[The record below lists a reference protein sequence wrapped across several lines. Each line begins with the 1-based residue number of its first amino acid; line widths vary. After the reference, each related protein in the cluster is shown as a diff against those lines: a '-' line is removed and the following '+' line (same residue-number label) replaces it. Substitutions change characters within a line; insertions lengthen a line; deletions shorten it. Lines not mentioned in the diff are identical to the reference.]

1 MIDRFSYVLA
11 SISNELE
18 IFCLFGCCRWER
30 LIWVLKLSK
39 SFSAVVKLF
48 CQSDLDT
55 FSELFSISFG
65 FGACFSRI
73 RFFFSS
79 EFLKMQDGKR
89 GVRGNKQ
96 KLGIIDGKGL
106 KVYGETRRK
115 LIIFLLIIYQWL
127 PNNKIYSLIKELL
140 NKYCIQF
147 CIIWSHH
154 KTKMEMT
161 RKKKLHVLRCLS
173 FMFIIW
179 WLSNLIVFICI
190 MFSTDAFWEKLKLA
204 AGKKVCIFCAY

>member
-1 MIDRFSYVLA
+1 MRKIDLGFKIV
-11 SISNELE
+11 E
-18 IFCLFGCCRWER
+18 IFQCSGQIILSIWFGHFQWTFQYLF
-30 LIWVLKLSK
+30 LVLGHAL
-39 SFSAVVKLF
+39 AEF
-48 CQSDLDT
+48 C
-55 FSELFSISFG
+55 
-65 FGACFSRI
+65 
-73 RFFFSS
+73 FFFSS

-115 LIIFLLIIYQWL
+115 LIIFLWIIYQWL

>member
-1 MIDRFSYVLA
+1 MQW
-11 SISNELE
+11 SNYSVN
-18 IFCLFGCCRWER
+18 
-30 LIWVLKLSK
+30 LIWTLSVNFSVSLLVLGHALVE
-39 SFSAVVKLF
+39 F
-48 CQSDLDT
+48 
-55 FSELFSISFG
+55 
-65 FGACFSRI
+65 

-115 LIIFLLIIYQWL
+115 LIIFLLIINQSLPENEINLIIFLLIIYQWL

-154 KTKMEMT
+154 KTKMEMM

-179 WLSNLIVFICI
+179 
-190 MFSTDAFWEKLKLA
+190 
-204 AGKKVCIFCAY
+204 

>member
-115 LIIFLLIIYQWL
+115 LIIFLWIIYQWL

-190 MFSTDAFWEKLKLA
+190 LFSTDAFWEKLKLV